1 MQISLRVLA
10 SLLAVSLFACGE
22 EPADASG
29 HDGHSHDGHSHDGHS
44 HDGHSHSHGDGDH
57 DHVLLDE
64 TVWSHH
70 GHGVHDGDSYPVDD
84 LLADPASFEGKTVRV
99 GGELAAVCPAV
110 GCWIRLGT
118 AESNLLVKVKDLAFH
133 VPKDATGDA
142 VAEGVLTVREISV
155 EEQKRMLEQSGDLDA
170 AAAVS
175 EPIVRPVLTATG
187 IAIAKQ
193 K

>member
-1 MQISLRVLA
+1 M
-10 SLLAVSLFACGE
+10 
-22 EPADASG
+22 
-29 HDGHSHDGHSHDGHS
+29 
-44 HDGHSHSHGDGDH
+44 
-57 DHVLLDE
+57 LLDE
-64 TVWSHH
+64 AVWSHY

-99 GGELAAVCPAV
+99 GGELASVCQAV
-110 GCWIRLGT
+110 GCWIRLGS
-118 AESNLLVKVKDLAFH
+118 AESNLLVQVKDLAFH

-142 VAEGVLTVREISV
+142 VAEGVLAIREIPV
-155 EEQKRMLEQSGDLDA
+155 DEQKRLLEQSGDSAA

-187 IAIAKQ
+187 IAIVKQ